1 MFHINIVTPN
11 NQMEK
16 SHTSQVSG
24 EQKLKVG
31 YISHFLGT
39 SGSGALVDIVF
50 SHSGLPTTD
59 TGSLQ
64 RSRNWANT
72 VSVYVRV
79 PRRAEI

>member
-1 MFHINIVTPN
+1 MSHINIMTPN
-11 NQMEK
+11 NQMER
-16 SHTSQVSG
+16 SHTSG
-24 EQKLKVG
+24 EWGAETKSWIHLPLPG
-31 YISHFLGT
+31 TLGP
-39 SGSGALVDIVF
+39 GALVDIVF

-72 VSVYVRV
+72 VSVSVRV